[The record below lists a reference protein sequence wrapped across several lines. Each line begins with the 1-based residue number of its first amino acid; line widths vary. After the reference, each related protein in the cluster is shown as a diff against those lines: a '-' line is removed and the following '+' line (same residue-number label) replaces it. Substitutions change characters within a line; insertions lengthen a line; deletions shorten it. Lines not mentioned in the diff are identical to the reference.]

1 MLFKIA
7 MPLLMMFGPRLLPPL
22 IKYVV
27 LVWKLIFDRRV
38 SLILRALVPM
48 SILYFLSPWDL
59 VSDKFGPIS
68 RIDDLLVF
76 ALALLLLIK
85 LSPPYVVN
93 EHLGI
98 TPLKDRPQ
106 ERDPDKVVDG
116 TSRPVD
122 EESGQ

>member
-22 IKYVV
+22 IKYVL
-27 LVWKLIFDRRV
+27 LVWRLIFDRRV
-38 SLILRALVPM
+38 SLILRLLVPM

-59 VSDKFGPIS
+59 VSDRFGPIS
-68 RIDDLLVF
+68 KIDDLLVF

-85 LSPPYVVN
+85 LSPRYVVN

-98 TPLKDRPQ
+98 TPLEDRPQ

-116 TSRPVD
+116 SSRPVD
-122 EESGQ
+122 EE

>member
-7 MPLLMMFGPRLLPPL
+7 MPLLMMFGPRLLPSL
-22 IKYVV
+22 IKYVL
-27 LVWKLIFDRRV
+27 LVWRMTFDRRV
-38 SLILRALVPM
+38 SLILRSLVPM

-59 VSDKFGPIS
+59 FSDRFGPIS
-68 RIDDLLVF
+68 KIDDLLVF

-85 LSPPYVVN
+85 LSPRHVVN

-98 TPLKDRPQ
+98 TPLEDRPQ

-116 TSRPVD
+116 ASRPVD
-122 EESGQ
+122 EE